1 MSAQEL
7 PEAHV
12 IVGAGTGIALE
23 TGGLDQQGPRLAL
36 SGEGLLGRFAYMVAT
51 EAVTVL
57 LGTLYWSLSAR
68 LVAAHAGARGGP
80 GGGRLLRARGPRG
93 GARRHPRGSALL
105 LPMFLSKSLCVE
117 SVGDAGVLRRSIR
130 VTFPVGLL
138 TCLAVIAGLEEG
150 GHLILSVF
158 GARYVAGG
166 LTPLRLLALG
176 GLDGLCAGWAG
187 ATIVEGVLFLPGV
200 LPALRRRRAHL
211 RRPRRGRPAGGA
223 RTHSQGTDRA

>member
-68 LVAAHAGARGGP
+68 LVPAHAGARGGP

-105 LPMFLSKSLCVE
+105 LPMFLSKSLFVE

-150 GHLILSVF
+150 GSSHLV
-158 GARYVAGG
+158 G
-166 LTPLRLLALG
+166 
-176 GLDGLCAGWAG
+176 
-187 ATIVEGVLFLPGV
+187 
-200 LPALRRRRAHL
+200 L
-211 RRPRRGRPAGGA
+211 RRPLRGGRADAPSAPRARGARRPVRRVGGRHHRRGRPVPARGAPGAAPPEGPSAPASPGPAGGRGSNA
-223 RTHSQGTDRA
+223 